1 MELVVTSAA
10 SCRGTSSG
18 PAGTDNAVTRP
29 APHPPERGRSPSR
42 PPQPP
47 VPPNRP
53 TPPRPAEPRLRR
65 PWLEVPRRCC
75 PFGGPAG
82 QEDARSATAA
92 HGREEGRA
100 VEGALPPCGPA
111 VSSRPAAGREGGRGE
126 TAFTARGAPVAAALP
141 LPVRAPRCAPVR
153 GARTSPLSPG
163 QLTELGS
170 ASSPAER
177 QIGPGGGRRACA
189 ATGRRRRKGGGPMRR
204 RPEPGESA
212 NRRAGGPLLS
222 VALPAR
228 AGLRRPVRGRATGG
242 CCAASEVLLAQG
254 RRRQQQGCARR
265 PPAAPAPVEAAALS
279 LTASGIGA

>member
-1 MELVVTSAA
+1 M
-10 SCRGTSSG
+10 
-18 PAGTDNAVTRP
+18 
-29 APHPPERGRSPSR
+29 
-42 PPQPP
+42 
-47 VPPNRP
+47 
-53 TPPRPAEPRLRR
+53 
-65 PWLEVPRRCC
+65 
-75 PFGGPAG
+75 
-82 QEDARSATAA
+82 
-92 HGREEGRA
+92 
-100 VEGALPPCGPA
+100 EGALPPCGPA

-228 AGLRRPVRGRATGG
+228 APEAGSETSDGRVLCGIGGAAGTREAAAAAGL
-242 CCAASEVLLAQG
+242 C
-254 RRRQQQGCARR
+254 
-265 PPAAPAPVEAAALS
+265 PPAASSPCA
-279 LTASGIGA
+279 G